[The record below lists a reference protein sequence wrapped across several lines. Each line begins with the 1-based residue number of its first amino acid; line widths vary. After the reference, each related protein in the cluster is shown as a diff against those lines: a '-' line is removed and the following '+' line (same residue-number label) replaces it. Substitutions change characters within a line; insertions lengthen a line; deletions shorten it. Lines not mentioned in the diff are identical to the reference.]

1 MCGFPELPLK
11 NRKIMPEIYQL
22 RTKYYEWSSM
32 SRGVNRQLLPDERDM
47 KRLGMI
53 FIKNL
58 KEYRKK
64 CGFTQAQLAEKVKV
78 TPNYIGMLE
87 MGRNFP
93 ATDLIERIA
102 KALNIEMYELF
113 VESHSPTKELEK
125 LRQDI
130 IDEIKK
136 TITETVIQTVREAFE
151 EERKEKKP

>member
-1 MCGFPELPLK
+1 
-11 NRKIMPEIYQL
+11 
-22 RTKYYEWSSM
+22 
-32 SRGVNRQLLPDERDM
+32 M
-47 KRLGMI
+47 KRLGTI

-64 CGFTQAQLAEKVKV
+64 CGLTQEQLAEKVNV
-78 TPNYIGMLE
+78 SPHYIGMLE

-113 VESHSPTKELEK
+113 VESLSPARELEK
-125 LRQDI
+125 LRNDI
-130 IDEIKK
+130 MLEIKK

-151 EERKEKKP
+151 ENIERFPPKTK

>member
-1 MCGFPELPLK
+1 
-11 NRKIMPEIYQL
+11 
-22 RTKYYEWSSM
+22 M
-32 SRGVNRQLLPDERDM
+32 SRRVNRQLLPERPNM

-64 CGFTQAQLAEKVKV
+64 CGFTQSQLAEKVNV
-78 TPNYIGMLE
+78 TPHYIGMLE

-113 VESHSPTKELEK
+113 VESLSPSKELEK
-125 LRQDI
+125 LRNDI
-130 IDEIKK
+130 MLEIKK

-151 EERKEKKP
+151 ENIKYYSQKGK

>member
-1 MCGFPELPLK
+1 
-11 NRKIMPEIYQL
+11 
-22 RTKYYEWSSM
+22 
-32 SRGVNRQLLPDERDM
+32 M
-47 KRLGMI
+47 KRLGVI

-64 CGFTQAQLAEKVKV
+64 CGFTQAQLAERVKV
-78 TPNYIGMLE
+78 TPHYIGMLE

-113 VESHSPTKELEK
+113 VESISPARELEK

-130 IDEIKK
+130 MEEIKK
-136 TITETVIQTVREAFE
+136 TITETVIQTVREVFE
-151 EERKEKKP
+151 EERKKQKKS

>member
-1 MCGFPELPLK
+1 
-11 NRKIMPEIYQL
+11 
-22 RTKYYEWSSM
+22 
-32 SRGVNRQLLPDERDM
+32 M
-47 KRLGMI
+47 KRLGTI

-113 VESHSPTKELEK
+113 VETSSPTKELEK

-130 IDEIKK
+130 MLEIKK

-151 EERKEKKP
+151 ENIKRCSPKSK

>member
-1 MCGFPELPLK
+1 
-11 NRKIMPEIYQL
+11 
-22 RTKYYEWSSM
+22 
-32 SRGVNRQLLPDERDM
+32 
-47 KRLGMI
+47 MI

-64 CGFTQAQLAEKVKV
+64 SGLTQAQLAEKVKV
-78 TPNYIGMLE
+78 TSNYIGMLE

-102 KALNIEMYELF
+102 KVLNIEMYELF
-113 VESHSPTKELEK
+113 VETSSPTKELEK

-130 IDEIKK
+130 MLEIKK

-151 EERKEKKP
+151 ENIKRYSPKSK

>member
-1 MCGFPELPLK
+1 
-11 NRKIMPEIYQL
+11 
-22 RTKYYEWSSM
+22 
-32 SRGVNRQLLPDERDM
+32 M
-47 KRLGMI
+47 KRLSTI

-78 TPNYIGMLE
+78 TSNYIGMLE

-113 VESHSPTKELEK
+113 VESLSPAKELEK
-125 LRQDI
+125 LRHDI
-130 IDEIKK
+130 MLEVKK
-136 TITETVIQTVREAFE
+136 TITETVIQTVREAFDE
-151 EERKEKKP
+151 NIKRYSPKSK

>member
-1 MCGFPELPLK
+1 
-11 NRKIMPEIYQL
+11 
-22 RTKYYEWSSM
+22 
-32 SRGVNRQLLPDERDM
+32 M
-47 KRLGMI
+47 KRLGTI

-78 TPNYIGMLE
+78 TPHYIGMLE

-113 VESHSPTKELEK
+113 VEAHSPTKELEK
-125 LRQDI
+125 LRHDI
-130 IDEIKK
+130 MVEIKK

-151 EERKEKKP
+151 ENIKYYSPESK

>member
-1 MCGFPELPLK
+1 
-11 NRKIMPEIYQL
+11 
-22 RTKYYEWSSM
+22 
-32 SRGVNRQLLPDERDM
+32 M
-47 KRLGMI
+47 KRFSTI

-78 TPNYIGMLE
+78 TPHYIGMLE

-102 KALNIEMYELF
+102 KALKIEMYELF
-113 VESHSPTKELEK
+113 VESYSPAKELEK
-125 LRQDI
+125 LRNDI
-130 IDEIKK
+130 LIEIKK

-151 EERKEKKP
+151 ENKNCSPKAK

>member
-1 MCGFPELPLK
+1 
-11 NRKIMPEIYQL
+11 
-22 RTKYYEWSSM
+22 
-32 SRGVNRQLLPDERDM
+32 M
-47 KRLGMI
+47 KRLGTM

-64 CGFTQAQLAEKVKV
+64 CGFTQAQLAEKVNV
-78 TPNYIGMLE
+78 TPHYIGMLE

-102 KALNIEMYELF
+102 NALNIEVYELF
-113 VESHSPTKELEK
+113 VESLSPSKELEK

-130 IDEIKK
+130 MLEIKK

-151 EERKEKKP
+151 ENVKCYSNKSK